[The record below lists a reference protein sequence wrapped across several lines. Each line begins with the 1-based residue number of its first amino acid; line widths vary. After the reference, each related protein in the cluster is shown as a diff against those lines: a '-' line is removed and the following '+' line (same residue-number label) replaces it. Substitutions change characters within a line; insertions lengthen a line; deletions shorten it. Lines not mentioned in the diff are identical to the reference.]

1 MFFCYSLKLF
11 VELNLGLTYF
21 LLHSALHDYESAL
34 KLDSQ
39 SRDLQKDVEKI
50 KRIIQGSK

>member
-1 MFFCYSLKLF
+1 MLFCYSLKLF

-39 SRDLQKDVEKI
+39 NRDLQTDVEKI

>member
-11 VELNLGLTYF
+11 LELNLGLTYF

-39 SRDLQKDVEKI
+39 NIDLQKDVEKI
-50 KRIIQGSK
+50 KRIIQGAK

>member
-1 MFFCYSLKLF
+1 MLFCYSLKLF

-21 LLHSALHDYESAL
+21 LLNSALHDYESAL

-39 SRDLQKDVEKI
+39 NRDLQTDVEKI